1 MGQTASSTPTAL
13 PEIALHVLKV
23 SENSPADGLLE
34 PFFDYLVGIR
44 DGSGKQPGQDV
55 PTPRELQG
63 ILEMNQGREITLFV
77 YNAKTQRVR
86 GECCCT
92 TPSLRA
98 LEGSEME
105 SERRIVVV

>member
-34 PFFDYLVGIR
+34 PFFDYLVGIQ
-44 DGSGKQPGQDV
+44 DGSGKQPGHEV
-55 PTPRELQG
+55 PTPRELQS
-63 ILEMNQGREITLFV
+63 ILERNQGREISLFV

-86 GECCCT
+86 GE
-92 TPSLRA
+92 
-98 LEGSEME
+98 
-105 SERRIVVV
+105 

>member
-34 PFFDYLVGIR
+34 PFFDYLVGIQ
-44 DGSGKQPGQDV
+44 DGSGKQPGQEV
-55 PTPRELQG
+55 PTPRELQS
-63 ILEMNQGREITLFV
+63 ILERNQGKEISLFV

-86 GECCCT
+86 GECLVSPAPASRGHGVLPT
-92 TPSLRA
+92 TSSHRCR
-98 LEGSEME
+98 S
-105 SERRIVVV
+105 